1 MAAEATFGER
11 LLALLDGTSRSTTYK
26 YALLLA
32 ILDAVMRRSGP
43 DGGPPEAIPVRA
55 LAERV
60 IELYWNQAVPYPAT
74 GSVLRQSHK
83 GQAEIVTRIRCLREG
98 IDQRPQLTL
107 AEARALA
114 PERVDRLIGETEWKL
129 VEMPLPRLQRL
140 QGADDPF
147 IYEIDWD
154 EAVKRADLHRPGFR
168 REIRLLPGVGG
179 ELLQLSTLVR
189 PLVERL
195 WAGQVVAYNGLP
207 EGEIE
212 RFLFGADRLA
222 ATRIR
227 LALLELQGGRCF
239 YTGRPLTGQEAD
251 VDHFLPWA
259 RVPTSAIENLVVADR
274 RVNRDKR
281 AFLAAAGH
289 LERWRG
295 RLQRDGAELAGVAA
309 ASRWESDPGSTLG
322 LARAMYLRL
331 GPSAPLWVAEHRFEP
346 AHPGRLRAILA
357 A

>member
-11 LLALLDGTSRSTTYK
+11 LLALLDGASRSTTYK

-32 ILDAVMRRSGP
+32 ILDAVMRRSDP

-74 GSVLRQSHK
+74 GSVLRQSHT
-83 GQAEIVTRIRCLREG
+83 GQAEIVTRIRGLREG
-98 IDQRPQLTL
+98 IDERPQLTL

-114 PERVDRLIGETEWKL
+114 PDRVERLIGDIEWKL

-147 IYEIDWD
+147 IYETDWD
-154 EAVKRADLHRPGFR
+154 ETVRRADLRRPGFR
-168 REIRLLPGVGG
+168 CEIRLRPGVGR

-195 WAGQVVAYNGLP
+195 WAGQVVAYNRLP

-212 RFLFGADRLA
+212 RFLLGADRLA
-222 ATRIR
+222 AARIR
-227 LALLELQGGRCF
+227 PTPGAFGRSWRRRAQVVERALVG
-239 YTGRPLTGQEAD
+239 
-251 VDHFLPWA
+251 
-259 RVPTSAIENLVVADR
+259 
-274 RVNRDKR
+274 
-281 AFLAAAGH
+281 
-289 LERWRG
+289 
-295 RLQRDGAELAGVAA
+295 GAEELLDRSCPAPAPFLRTAVIAPHRTEEPP
-309 ASRWESDPGSTLG
+309 SR
-322 LARAMYLRL
+322 
-331 GPSAPLWVAEHRFEP
+331 AP
-346 AHPGRLRAILA
+346 
-357 A
+357 